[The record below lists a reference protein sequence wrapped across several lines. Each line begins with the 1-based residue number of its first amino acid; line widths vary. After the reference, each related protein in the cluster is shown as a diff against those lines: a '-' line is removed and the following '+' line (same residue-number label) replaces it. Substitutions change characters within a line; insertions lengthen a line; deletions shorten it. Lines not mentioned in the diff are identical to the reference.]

1 MKLERF
7 KRRNPQ
13 KTGVIIFSITCLFLL
28 TGIFLYS
35 SFASFQTNDSIPF
48 VNGNLEDF
56 GDIYFV
62 YYLNDELTQ
71 KMPAQGTGYTFGHY
85 ECTNGATIEWDY
97 SKWSPII
104 TNLSKTRTKCKLY
117 FRPLKTVSTILGTLA
132 VNEYTPDFS
141 KTACDNENCDI
152 HEKGLFELADDNG
165 TSYYYRGSVTN
176 NLFYFANLWWRVVR
190 INGDG
195 TIRLIYDGTTAH
207 DLWDI
212 SEDRHYKKTSF
223 NTSQTNNSMYT
234 GYMYTDNEV
243 SGVGTSSVIKQ
254 ENDAFYAAKLASYA
268 EYIDPNAGFCGD
280 RSTLN
285 LGANVG
291 IEDTITYFKGY
302 LRVASSS
309 PSLKCENESDLYTTS
324 SATKGNKALTYP
336 VGLLTIDEAILSGFA
351 GGVVDG
357 TASTSKYNPGGY
369 LVTGHAFWTMTP
381 AGFYTPYGSFGRS
394 AIIFGIHDGGIID
407 DYGATS
413 EFGLRP
419 VINLKNTVQVTG
431 NGTIDDPYK
440 LQ

>member
-1 MKLERF
+1 
-7 KRRNPQ
+7 
-13 KTGVIIFSITCLFLL
+13 
-28 TGIFLYS
+28 
-35 SFASFQTNDSIPF
+35 
-48 VNGNLEDF
+48 
-56 GDIYFV
+56 
-62 YYLNDELTQ
+62 
-71 KMPAQGTGYTFGHY
+71 MPAQGTGYTFDQY
-85 ECTNGATIEWDY
+85 ECANGATIEWDY

-268 EYIDPNAGFCGD
+268 EYIGPNAGFCGD

-440 LQ
+440 LH